1 MIGKRG
7 YNKGAMAILD
17 ERSLDFFSTSA
28 EQTERLGVR
37 LGELLAPAD
46 CLCLAGDLGAGKT
59 TLARGIGRGWGT
71 AARITSPTFTL
82 VNEYPRLSDGRVLYH
97 VDCYRLSGFGDVV
110 TAGLEDI
117 LDGTHTV
124 MVEWPERIEEFLPAN
139 HLWIALR
146 HLNNTRR
153 GVRMVATGER
163 STALLNAFKQSAFG
177 IK

>member
-1 MIGKRG
+1 
-7 YNKGAMAILD
+7 MAILD
-17 ERSLDFFSTSA
+17 ERSLDFFSSSA
-28 EQTERLGVR
+28 EQTMRLGVR
-37 LGELLAPAD
+37 LGELLNPAD

-71 AARITSPTFTL
+71 AARITSPSFTL

-97 VDCYRLSGFGDVV
+97 VDCYRLSGTGDIV

-117 LDGTHTV
+117 FDGRRTT
-124 MVEWPERIEEFLPAN
+124 MVEWPERCADLLPED

-146 HLNNTRR
+146 YLNETRR
-153 GVRMVATGER
+153 GVRMTAGGPR
-163 STALLNAFKQSAFG
+163 SAEMLTAFKKSAFG